1 MFFIILNSRTN
12 TYYNAAYS
20 GWTPHLVCATFFDF
34 QTQADEI
41 VESHAKPNGLIT
53 LIETEDLSK
62 ANIDLVVDTL
72 ADI

>member
-1 MFFIILNSRTN
+1 MFFVILNSRTD
-12 TYYNAAYS
+12 TYYNQTLDV
-20 GWTPHLVCATFFDF
+20 WTPHLVCATFFDF

-41 VESHAKPNGLIT
+41 VDNHMTPNGLLT

-62 ANIDLVVDTL
+62 ANIDLAVDTL